1 MPHVSRE
8 VEVVVVDPDRVALKG
23 RRFESLA
30 VVGQEVEAR
39 SDMIAKGLDAD
50 SGVVAARTGREDR
63 DRTDR

>member
-1 MPHVSRE
+1 M
-8 VEVVVVDPDRVALKG
+8 VVVDPDRVALNG

-39 SDMIAKGLDAD
+39 SDVIAKGLDAD
-50 SGVVAARTGREDR
+50 SEVVAARTGREDR